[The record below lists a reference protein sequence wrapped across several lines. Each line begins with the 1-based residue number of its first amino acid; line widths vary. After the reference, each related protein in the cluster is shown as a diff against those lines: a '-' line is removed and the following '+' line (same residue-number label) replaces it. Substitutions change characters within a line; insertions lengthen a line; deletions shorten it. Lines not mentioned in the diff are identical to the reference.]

1 MEIHSEPVELI
12 FEFDTAQDYPRFNQ
26 DIVAPIRIMLANET
40 DKRKEEIWNIVT
52 NQAQLQF
59 ADKDTGR
66 IKLENEAQYIV
77 GLKL

>member
-12 FEFDTAQDYPRFNQ
+12 SEFDTAQDYTKFNQ

-40 DKRKEEIWNIVT
+40 DKKKEEIWNIVT

-59 ADKDTGR
+59 ADRDTGR
-66 IKLENEAQYIV
+66 IKLENETKCIV
-77 GLKL
+77 GL